1 MKPIIAKMRQR
12 IIGRYIYHPFALYA
26 KVDAVTSAT
35 ITSAA
40 IFKGLN
46 EGQLIFRELKAR
58 GLI

>member
-1 MKPIIAKMRQR
+1 MRQR
-12 IIGRYIYHPFALYA
+12 IVGRYIYNPFNFSS

-40 IFKGLN
+40 IYKGLN
-46 EGQLIFRELKAR
+46 EGQLIFRELQDR